1 MDSVYKSLQTHK
13 AIREKNVASITKAAG
28 NISHNSEIFFFTG
41 RKKKT
46 KTKTEKL
53 ETFFRQIIP
62 SQISHP
68 QEDSLA
74 TRLKDTIKK

>member
-13 AIREKNVASITKAAG
+13 AIRETNVASITKAAG
-28 NISHNSEIFFFTG
+28 NISHNSEKFFFTG
-41 RKKKT
+41 KKT